1 MVLCLLLVNTNSQVP
16 ALSIR
21 YLASAVTAAVTSTSC
36 ELLFATPRLAPAME
50 AYAGAAPAAGVFA
63 VATRSFTLRRHRG
76 SPRSSAGQV
85 RLVRAPPGTPGL
97 LAGAARRLPLGSL
110 PARAAH
116 PHVLAHPYI
125 GTPTAPTRPAQ
136 SISSIVHTW
145 SNPKRI

>member
-85 RLVRAPPGTPGL
+85 RLVRAPPGTLGPPGL
-97 LAGAARRLPLGSL
+97 LAACRWGRCPQGPLTRTYSL
-110 PARAAH
+110 TH
-116 PHVLAHPYI
+116 I
-125 GTPTAPTRPAQ
+125 
-136 SISSIVHTW
+136 
-145 SNPKRI
+145 